1 MDHASMT
8 ATDANANRI
17 TWLGHS
23 TVVVELDGTRVITD
37 PVLKSRL
44 VHLRRVAPRAGQDVL
59 RGLDAALV
67 SHLHYDHLDT
77 WSLRRLGRDLHVVAP
92 VGAGKFLRRKG
103 FANVTELDVGE
114 ETSLGAVAI
123 RATPAEHDGARGPF
137 ARGAPALGYVVS
149 GSMRVYF
156 AGDTDLFDGM
166 AGLAQDLDV
175 ALLPVAGW
183 GPALPAGHLDPEN
196 AARALTLL
204 RPRIAVPIH
213 WGTYRRIGMAR
224 DPDLR
229 APAEAF
235 ASIAAELAPQVDVR
249 VLPVGGSLELPA
261 SAAGASARDT
271 SRTEAPA

>member
-1 MDHASMT
+1 MT
-8 ATDANANRI
+8 ETDANANRI

-37 PVLKSRL
+37 PVLRARL
-44 VHLRRVAPRAGQDVL
+44 VHLQRVAPPAEREVL

-77 WSLRRLGRDLHVVAP
+77 WSLRRLGRDVRIVAP

-103 FANVTELDVGE
+103 FAHVTELDVGGE
-114 ETSLGAVAI
+114 LSVGGVSI
-123 RATPAEHDGARGPF
+123 RATPAEHDGGRGPF

-149 GSMRVYF
+149 GSLRVYF

-166 AGLAQDLDV
+166 AEVAPDLDV

-224 DPDLR
+224 DPELLR
-229 APAEAF
+229 APAEKF
-235 ASIAAELAPQVDVR
+235 ASLAGALAPEVDVR
-249 VLPVGGSLELPA
+249 VLPVGGSLPLTVA
-261 SAAGASARDT
+261 SH
-271 SRTEAPA
+271 TEAHA